1 VNTGEGIFQF
11 NAIMGYIVKDGEIK
25 EPIRDVSISDSTL
38 KTLKNI
44 VRVGNDLK
52 FSSGRCGKAGQGVPV
67 GDGSPHVLVKDAVVG
82 GSA

>member
-11 NAIMGYIVKDGEIK
+11 NAVIGYLIENGKITK
-25 EPIRDVSISDSTL
+25 PIRDVSLSGNTL
-38 KTLKNI
+38 KTLNSI

-52 FSSGRCGKAGQGVPV
+52 FSSGRCGKSGQSVPV